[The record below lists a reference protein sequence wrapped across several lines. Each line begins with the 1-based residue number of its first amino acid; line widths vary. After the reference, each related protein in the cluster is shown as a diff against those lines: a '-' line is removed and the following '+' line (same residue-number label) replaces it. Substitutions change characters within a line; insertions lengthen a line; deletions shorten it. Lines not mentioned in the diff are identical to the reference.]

1 MKSYKKINNKIDI
14 DIIVPVKT
22 LSERVKNKNLRK
34 FANTSLYELK
44 LKQLSK
50 TKQFKKIII
59 SSESQHVLN
68 VAKKYN
74 FSTHLRD
81 KRLSTSHVP
90 MSQVY
95 YNLAKEASSTY
106 VAWVNVTNPLVGSDI
121 YDSAAKAFKKKVLKS
136 KFDCLLTAVENKE
149 NYFYK
154 GKAINFRRSPWPKSQ
169 DLEPLVS
176 LPFAIN
182 ILRREFLIKWKSCV
196 GKKPYFYKLN
206 PIIGTDI
213 DNMHNFLF
221 CEFVYVNRKKF
232 KINI

>member
-90 MSQVY
+90 RRPMNQ
-95 YNLAKEASSTY
+95 NGR
-106 VAWVNVTNPLVGSDI
+106 VND
-121 YDSAAKAFKKKVLKS
+121 KS
-136 KFDCLLTAVENKE
+136 KN
-149 NYFYK
+149 
-154 GKAINFRRSPWPKSQ
+154 Q
-169 DLEPLVS
+169 
-176 LPFAIN
+176 
-182 ILRREFLIKWKSCV
+182 
-196 GKKPYFYKLN
+196 KK
-206 PIIGTDI
+206 
-213 DNMHNFLF
+213 
-221 CEFVYVNRKKF
+221 RKKLF
-232 KINI
+232 KLGWFLRCSIIHKRIFFR